1 MKKQEQG
8 YITCYLALTLGIMLS
23 FIFTLFKAV
32 RVQTIRMETEG
43 VMDIALFS
51 IFGEFHRELLEQYD
65 LFFIDTSYG
74 EGIPKIQRTE
84 EHLQYYMNQNFEKEV
99 VSNWVRNRDLTD
111 LHCDNVSFENYVY
124 ASDGEGQILKSQ
136 ILDYMQH
143 KNGSAVLENRKNR
156 ISTIKLQENSNM
168 NIEGQWDEAERKLQK
183 LVEERKKDFIDPE
196 TGEEIPIGFDNPAS
210 HIREIRAGG
219 TLGLVLTQETQIS
232 PMVITP
238 EYYFSHRNPNQGK
251 GEIIYRE
258 SMLDKASGKI
268 LLGEYFLEKCSS
280 YQNPMEKAVLKYQM
294 EYLLHGK
301 ESDLE
306 NLEATVED
314 ILHIREGINFV
325 YLMTDA
331 EKIKEAE
338 ALAWILSAVFLSP
351 EIKDALKVTILF
363 AWTYAESV
371 KDVRILMDGHPLLL
385 IKNKDGWNTPLSQL
399 FAFTSYL
406 GDYDVPNSGITYEDY
421 VRYFM
426 NIKPEKEL
434 LYRFMDLCEM
444 DIRIT
449 DSNKYFQ
456 MDGCLWNVKAKAN
469 VSSGYG
475 YGYQI
480 SRSYGYQ

>member
-1 MKKQEQG
+1 MKAKEQG

-23 FIFTLFKAV
+23 FIFTLFEAV
-32 RVQTIRMETEG
+32 RIQTIKMETEG

-51 IFGEFHRELLEQYD
+51 VFGEFHRELLHQYD

-74 EGIPKIQRTE
+74 EGLSKIQRLE

-99 VSNWVRNRDLTD
+99 ISNLVYNRDLTD
-111 LHCDNVSFENYVY
+111 LHCDNVTLENYVC
-124 ASDGEGQILKSQ
+124 ASDKEGQILKFQ

-143 KNGSAVLENRKNR
+143 KNGSSLLEKGNES
-156 ISTIKLQENSNM
+156 ISYVKTQTAYEQ
-168 NIEGQWDEAERKLQK
+168 NIEEQWDEAEGKLQT

-210 HIREIRAGG
+210 HIKDIKAQG
-219 TLGLVLTQETQIS
+219 TLGLVLEKETQIS

-238 EYYFSHRNPNQGK
+238 GYYFSHREAMEGK
-251 GEIIYRE
+251 GEIE
-258 SMLDKASGKI
+258 WKQSALDNISGKV

-280 YQNPMEKAVLKYQM
+280 FQNPMEKAVLKYQI

-301 ESDLE
+301 ESDLD

-314 ILHIREGINFV
+314 ILRIREGINFA
-325 YLMTDA
+325 YLMTDTA
-331 EKIKEAE
+331 KVKEAE
-338 ALAWILSAVFLSP
+338 ALSWVLSAVFLSP
-351 EIKDALKVTILF
+351 EIKDALKLTILF

-371 KDVRILMDGHPLLL
+371 KDVRILMDGNPLPLL
-385 IKNKDGWNTPLSQL
+385 KNDDCWNTPLSQL
-399 FAFTSYL
+399 FSFTSHL
-406 GDYDVPNSGITYEDY
+406 GDYSVSHTGVKYEDY
-421 VRYFM
+421 LRYFLNM
-426 NIKPEKEL
+426 KTEKEL
-434 LYRFMDLCEM
+434 LYRFMDVCEM

-456 MDGCLWNVKAKAN
+456 MDGCLFSVEAKAN

-475 YGYQI
+475 YGYGI
-480 SRSYGYQ
+480 SRTFSYE

>member
-1 MKKQEQG
+1 MKKQTDG

-23 FIFTLFKAV
+23 LIFTLFEAV

-43 VMDIALFS
+43 VMDVALFS
-51 IFGEFHRELLEQYD
+51 VFGEFHRELLEQYD

-74 EGIPKIQRTE
+74 EGIPKNQRTE
-84 EHLQYYMNQNFEKEV
+84 EHLQYYMNQNFEKKV
-99 VSNWVRNRDLTD
+99 ISNWVKNRDLTE
-111 LHCDNVSFENYVY
+111 LHCDNVTLESYSY
-124 ASDGEGQILKSQ
+124 ASDVEGQILKMQ

-143 KNGSAVLENRKNR
+143 KNGSAIFEKGKNS
-156 ISTIKLQENSNM
+156 ISTITLQANSKIDM
-168 NIEGQWDEAERKLQK
+168 EGQWSQAEEKLQT

-196 TGEEIPIGFDNPAS
+196 TGEEIAIGFDNPAS
-210 HIREIRAGG
+210 HIKEIKAGG
-219 TLGLVLTQETQIS
+219 TLGLVLTKETQIS

-238 EYYFSHRNPNQGK
+238 SYYFSHRNPMQGK
-251 GEIIYRE
+251 GEIVWKE
-258 SMLDKASGKI
+258 SVLDKATGKI
-268 LLGEYFLEKCSS
+268 LLGEYFMEKCSN
-280 YQNPMEKAVLKYQM
+280 YQNPMEKAVLKYQI

-314 ILHIREGINFV
+314 ILHIREGINFA

-331 EKIKEAE
+331 EKIKEADT
-338 ALAWILSAVFLSP
+338 LAWILSAVFMSP
-351 EIKDALKVTILF
+351 EIKDVLKLTILF

-371 KDVRILMDGHPLLL
+371 KDIRILMDGNNLPL
-385 IKNKDGWNTPLSQL
+385 IKNQENWNTPLSQL
-399 FAFTSYL
+399 FSFTSHL
-406 GDYDVPNSGITYEDY
+406 GDYKISESGMKYSDY
-421 VRYFM
+421 TRYFL
-426 NIKPEKEL
+426 NVKTEKEL

-449 DSNKYFQ
+449 DSNQYFQ
-456 MDGCLWNVKAKAN
+456 MDGCLWSVNAKAN

-480 SRSYGYQ
+480 SRTYCYQ

>member
-23 FIFTLFKAV
+23 FVFTLFEAV

-74 EGIPKIQRTE
+74 EGIPKIQRSE

-99 VSNWVRNRDLTD
+99 ISNWVKNRDLTE
-111 LHCDNVSFENYVY
+111 LHCDNVSFENYTY
-124 ASDGEGQILKSQ
+124 ASDSEGQILKGQ

-143 KNGSAVLENRKNR
+143 KNGSAILENGKSS
-156 ISTIKLQENSNM
+156 ISNIKIQDSSKTD
-168 NIEGQWDEAERKLQK
+168 IDGQWNEAEKNLQRM
-183 LVEERKKDFIDPE
+183 VEERKKDFIDPE

-210 HIREIRAGG
+210 HIREMKAEG
-219 TLGLVLTQETQIS
+219 TLGLVLTKETQIS

-251 GEIIYRE
+251 GEIAYTE
-258 SMLDKASGKI
+258 SMLDKVSGKV

-280 YQNPMEKAVLKYQM
+280 FQNPMEKAVLKYQI

-301 ESDLE
+301 DSDLE

-314 ILHIREGINFV
+314 ILRVREGINFA
-325 YLMTDA
+325 YLMTDV
-331 EKIKEAE
+331 EKMKEAD

-351 EIKDALKVTILF
+351 EIKEALKATILF

-371 KDVRILMDGHPLLL
+371 KDVRILMDGHPLPF

-399 FAFTSYL
+399 FAFTSCLDKYTVSEN
-406 GDYDVPNSGITYEDY
+406 GVTYEDY
-421 VRYFM
+421 TRYFL
-426 NIKPEKEL
+426 NTRTEKQL

-444 DIRIT
+444 DIRVT
-449 DSNKYFQ
+449 DSNQYFQ
-456 MDGCLWNVKAKAN
+456 MDGCLWKVKAKAN